1 MKGFSQAYASSGQL
15 KQAHGNSVSGVF
27 LDLLHTLQQL
37 KAAASL
43 PGSGWSRRQSAK
55 PGSPLMKFHFS
66 QGPLCSMH
74 RIPERA
80 FCVCSF
86 QLPINRSISDNWQQS
101 RKKWFLTPTAPPP
114 LLQARQESCASVVF
128 FFPPLTAIFLQQ
140 LEFLPGKQ
148 NAVKSARICMDMHE

>member
-1 MKGFSQAYASSGQL
+1 MKGFSQAYVSSGQL
-15 KQAHGNSVSGVF
+15 KQARGNSVSRVF
-27 LDLLHTLQQL
+27 LGLLCTLQQL
-37 KAAASL
+37 MAAASL
-43 PGSGWSRRQSAK
+43 PGSGWSRRRAAK

-66 QGPLCSMH
+66 QGPLCSVH

-101 RKKWFLTPTAPPP
+101 RKKWFLTPTAPPR
-114 LLQARQESCASVVF
+114 LLQARQESCTSVVLL
-128 FFPPLTAIFLQQ
+128 FPPLTVIFLQQ

-148 NAVKSARICMDMHE
+148 NAVKSARICMGLHE